1 MIAALW
7 LATALAADA
16 PRTEAV
22 YRIDPAGAEAGFDV
36 KATGH
41 TVHGKTSGVSGE
53 VHVTEEAGGEKA
65 LSGRIEIAAATLD
78 TANARRDQTMKTKC
92 LAVDRFPAIVF
103 APARFVPS
111 GAQPASGAVPGS
123 LTGMITI
130 RDVTK
135 PVVMAATLE
144 TKGTRI
150 VVTGTFDVPWLD
162 FGIPDPSFFIVTLD
176 KVAHAH
182 FKAEFAPAGP

>member
-7 LATALAADA
+7 LATALAAEA
-16 PRTEAV
+16 PRPELV
-22 YRIDPAGAEAGFDV
+22 YRVDPAGAEAGFDV
-36 KATGH
+36 KATAH
-41 TVHGKTSGVSGE
+41 TVHGKTTGVSGE
-53 VHVTEEAGGEKA
+53 VHVVDEAGGEKA
-65 LSGRIEIAAATLD
+65 LSGRIEIAAGSLD

-111 GAQPASGAVPGS
+111 GARPASGAVPGA
-123 LTGMITI
+123 LTGMLTI

-135 PVVMAATLE
+135 AVVMTATLE
-144 TKGTRI
+144 PKGTHI
-150 VVTGTFDVPWLD
+150 LVAGTFDVPWLD
-162 FGIPDPSFFIVTLD
+162 FGIPDPSFFIVSLD

-182 FKAEFAPAGP
+182 FKAEFVPAGP